1 MKLACALLAATV
13 ATGLEVCDKK
23 VLGNTIKLF
32 GEVSLRGANGAN
44 GPESFAHDSAGVTYF
59 SNGDGSVRKVTDDA
73 TGANEVYFQSQPD
86 LTPEQRA
93 TCGTSVLNEFACGR
107 PLGILFDS
115 QDNLYVADAY
125 RGILRAPKSDPSQVE
140 VLASSYADGSPIK
153 FANSMLLD
161 EDDNVLYFTTSSDKY
176 YRLQFVSVVLD
187 NEPDGKLVKL
197 DLNTGELEILVDD
210 LAFGNGIQFWH
221 GHGGNANG
229 KRDPRGIIINET
241 NARRLRRYYLTGS
254 RAGQNDVFVS
264 DIGGY
269 ADNLKSWGSDKYLV
283 GLYTETQD
291 WVTAIQEHEE
301 IQEFMLQQ
309 NPLDVIA
316 KFDPLGLI
324 KVVSATGRV
333 LETWV
338 DPTSAN
344 FGQVAE
350 AEVVGDK
357 LYLGSVVRP
366 HYGVMELADMIEV
379 DAAYLGCE
387 N

>member
-1 MKLACALLAATV
+1 MKLAATILLSSVAAAT
-13 ATGLEVCDKK
+13 ALNVCDPK
-23 VLGNTIKLF
+23 VLGRTIKLF
-32 GEVSLRGANGAN
+32 GDVSLKGSDGAN

-59 SNGDGSVRKVTDDA
+59 SNGDGTVRKVTDEA

-93 TCGTSVLNEFACGR
+93 TCGTSVLNEFTCGR

-125 RGILRAPKSDPSQVE
+125 RGILRASKSNPSQVE
-140 VLASSYADGSPIK
+140 VLASTYADGSPIK

-161 EDDNVLYFTTSSDKY
+161 EEANVLYFTTSSDKY

-187 NEPDGKLVKL
+187 NEPDGKLMKL
-197 DLNTGELEILVDD
+197 DLNTGELEVLVDD
-210 LAFGNGIQFWH
+210 LEFGNGIQFWK
-221 GHGGNANG
+221 GRRGR
-229 KRDPRGIIINET
+229 KIKGIIINET
-241 NARRLRRYYLTGS
+241 NARRLRRYHLTGR
-254 RAGQNDVFVS
+254 RAGENDIFVK

-269 ADNLKSWGSDKYLV
+269 ADNLKSWGDNYLV

-301 IQEFMLQQ
+301 IQDFMLQQ
-309 NPLDVIA
+309 NPLEIIS
-316 KFDPLGLI
+316 KFETLGLI
-324 KVVSATGRV
+324 KVVSPTGRV
-333 LETWV
+333 LETWI
-338 DPTSAN
+338 DTTSTN
-344 FGQVAE
+344 FGQIAE

-366 HYGVMELADMIEV
+366 HYGVMELADLVEV
-379 DAAYLGCE
+379 DAAYIGCE